1 MSILNKAAA
10 QVHGAVDQVADAAA
24 PAAQWLEKQG
34 DTLTSG
40 SEKLLKDSSRYV
52 AAHPLQSLAVAL
64 AAGYLISR
72 LIR

>member
-1 MSILNKAAA
+1 MSILNKATA
-10 QVHGAVDQVADAAA
+10 QVHGAVDQVVHAAA

-34 DTLTSG
+34 DTLSSG
-40 SEKLLKDSSRYV
+40 SEKLLKDSSSYV
-52 AAHPLQSLAVAL
+52 AAHPLQSLAMAL